1 MNQKQVKA
9 WAVESDGKVEASNI
23 VPTRTVARLLRKSIL
38 EYGLAKKA
46 SIRKV
51 NIVVK
56 EEKV

>member
-1 MNQKQVKA
+1 MNQKQCKA
-9 WAVESDGKVEASNI
+9 WAVEADGKVEAYNI
-23 VPTRTVARLLRKSIL
+23 VPTRNVARILRKSIL

-51 NIVVK
+51 NITVK